1 MIGCSGD
8 AVVVSM
14 QRWSMVAGLVLS
26 VAMLGGRAVAQ
37 SSSLYG
43 SPEQRQPLT
52 LPTYSWTYQPTQEPR
67 ELKVRDLITVVV
79 DEKSQV
85 ISEGEVDRRKKADLS
100 MVLKDWLKLDGL
112 SVGPAPQPNGDP
124 AISGAVDSKYRAES
138 ELETRDA
145 MKFRIASEI
154 VDIRPNGLLVIEG
167 HRTIRNNEEVW
178 EMSLSG
184 LVRPE
189 DVLPNN
195 SVLSESVADLRIYK
209 REMGHVRD
217 GYRRGW
223 MLDWLDRHQP
233 F

>member
-1 MIGCSGD
+1 M
-8 AVVVSM
+8 VV
-14 QRWSMVAGLVLS
+14 RIPDWSFLPASVVIVAF
-26 VAMLGGRAVAQ
+26 LGAQAAAQ

-43 SPEQRQPLT
+43 CPQQRQPLT

-67 ELKVRDLITVVV
+67 EIKIRDLITVVV

-112 SVGPAPQPNGDP
+112 SVLPAPQNHGDP
-124 AISGAVDSKYRAES
+124 AISGSVDSKYRAES

-145 MKFRIASEI
+145 MKFRIASEV

-209 REMGHVRD
+209 REAGHIRD

-223 MLDWLDRHQP
+223 MLEWLDRHQP

>member
-1 MIGCSGD
+1 MPHWPIMP
-8 AVVVSM
+8 AVLVILAL
-14 QRWSMVAGLVLS
+14 AGTH
-26 VAMLGGRAVAQ
+26 AAAQ

-43 SPEQRQPLT
+43 SPADRRPLT
-52 LPTYSWTYQPTQEPR
+52 LGAYSWTYQPAPEPR
-67 ELKVRDLITVVV
+67 ELKVHDLITVVV

-112 SVGPAPQPNGDP
+112 NIGPAPQPNGDP

-138 ELETRDA
+138 ELETREA
-145 MKFRIASEI
+145 MKFRIASEV
-154 VDIRPNGLLVIEG
+154 VDIRPNGTLVIEG

-178 EMSLSG
+178 EMSLG
-184 LVRPE
+184 GIVRPE

-195 SVLSESVADLRIYK
+195 SVLSENVADLRIYK
-209 REMGHVRD
+209 REVGHVRD

-223 MLDWLDRHQP
+223 MLNWLDRHQP